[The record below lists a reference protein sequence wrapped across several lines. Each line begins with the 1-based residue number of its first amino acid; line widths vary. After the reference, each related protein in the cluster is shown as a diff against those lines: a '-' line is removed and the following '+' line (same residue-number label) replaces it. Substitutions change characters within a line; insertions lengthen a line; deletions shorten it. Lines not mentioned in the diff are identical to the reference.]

1 MLKSCDSKALEKIA
15 HDVRVDI
22 VKMIYYAGSGHP
34 GGSLSLVEIM
44 VYLYWCVLRHN
55 PSNPSWEDRDRF
67 VLSKGHAAPVLYSVL
82 ARSGYFPHDELWRL
96 RKIDSR
102 LQGHPARTDTPGVEA
117 STGSLGQGF
126 SVALG
131 MALGLRLDRRSSR
144 VYVALGDGEID
155 EGQVWETAM
164 SAAHYKVD
172 NLTAILD
179 FNTLQIDGKIFDV
192 MNSSPIDE
200 KFKSFGWATRV
211 INGHN
216 FSEIRD
222 AFEWSKTVKD
232 RPQLIIAHTIK
243 GKGISFMENRVEW
256 HGKAPNKEQF
266 IQAMQELGVEI
277 PDENF

>member
-1 MLKSCDSKALEKIA
+1 MSTNCDFEKLREIA

-22 VKMIYYAGSGHP
+22 IKMIYYAGSGHP

-44 VYLYWCVLRHN
+44 VYLYWCVLKHDPDN
-55 PSNPSWEDRDRF
+55 PDWEERDRF

-82 ARSGYFPHDELWRL
+82 ARRGYFPHEDLWSL
-96 RKIDSR
+96 RKINSH
-102 LQGHPARTDTPGVEA
+102 LQGHPARTETPGVEA

-131 MALGLRLDRRSSR
+131 MALGLKLDKKDSR

-155 EGQVWETAM
+155 EGQVWEAAM
-164 SAAHYKVD
+164 SAAHYKAD

-179 FNTLQIDGKIFDV
+179 FNTLQIDGEIFEV

-200 KFKSFGWATRV
+200 KFKAFGWATKT

-216 FSEIRD
+216 LEEIRD
-222 AFEWSKTVKD
+222 AFEWAKSVKGK
-232 RPQLIIAHTIK
+232 PQLIIAHTIK
-243 GKGISFMENRVEW
+243 GKGISFMENKVEW
-256 HGKAPNKEQF
+256 HGKAPNGEQF
-266 IQAMQELGVEI
+266 KEAMQELGVEI
-277 PDENF
+277 PDESI